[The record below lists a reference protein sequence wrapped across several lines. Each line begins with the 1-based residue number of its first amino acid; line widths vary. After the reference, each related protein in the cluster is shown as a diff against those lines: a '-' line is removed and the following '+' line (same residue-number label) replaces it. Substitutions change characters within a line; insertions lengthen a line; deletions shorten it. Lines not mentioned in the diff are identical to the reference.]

1 MRKPHFLFWLA
12 WVISSPVW
20 AIESQVPTLPQLRL
34 KFSWEMPLD
43 RSPASE
49 RRFSLAPFKDF
60 PSFHKDF
67 KVAGLRFE
75 PVTSPVYSRYRLLP
89 QSFTGSLSWYP

>member
-1 MRKPHFLFWLA
+1 MCKPLYLFWLA
-12 WVISSPVW
+12 LVVSAPVW
-20 AIESQVPTLPQLRL
+20 AIESPVLLLPQLRL

-49 RRFSLAPFKDF
+49 RRFSLTPLSDF
-60 PSFHKDF
+60 PTFHRDF
-67 KVAGLRFE
+67 KIAGIRFE
-75 PVTSPVYSRYRLLP
+75 RVTSPVYSRYRLLP